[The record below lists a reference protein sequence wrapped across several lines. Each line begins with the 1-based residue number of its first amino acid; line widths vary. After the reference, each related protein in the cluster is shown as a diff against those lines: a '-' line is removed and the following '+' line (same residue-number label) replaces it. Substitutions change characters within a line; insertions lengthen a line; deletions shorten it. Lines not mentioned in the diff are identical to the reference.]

1 MEVADELKD
10 KIKRN
15 PTKEE
20 VLSYILYPE
29 VFIDYINNV
38 KRFGSMHDLD
48 TITFYQGMRE
58 GETIHVDF
66 KPGRSIIIRLDSV
79 SEADEEGNRSL
90 FFSLNGQNYPNYC
103 S

>member
-1 MEVADELKD
+1 MDFLRNCKNLCLKVRSQSQCPGSLAKPVDFDEVADELKD

-48 TITFYQGMRE
+48 TITFYRGMRE
-58 GETIHVDF
+58 GKQFMLT
-66 KPGRSIIIRLDSV
+66 
-79 SEADEEGNRSL
+79 
-90 FFSLNGQNYPNYC
+90 LNQDVVL
-103 S
+103 